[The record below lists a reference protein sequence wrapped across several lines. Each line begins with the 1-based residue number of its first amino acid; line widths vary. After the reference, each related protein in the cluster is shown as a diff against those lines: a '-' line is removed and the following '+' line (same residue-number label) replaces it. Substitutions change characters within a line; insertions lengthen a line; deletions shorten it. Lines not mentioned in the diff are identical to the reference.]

1 MPTTMIPALI
11 TQMISISEAR
21 WRKMSLYTLRANI
34 DAADN
39 TDESAEDITAADT
52 APRPKKETKSGV
64 KYCNTMGRIMLVSS
78 AVKGHGP
85 RYSVSFHAVGK
96 LWGWN

>member
-1 MPTTMIPALI
+1 MPTTMIPARM
-11 TQMISISEAR
+11 TQMISISDAR

-39 TDESAEDITAADT
+39 TDESADDMTAADT
-52 APRPKKETKSGV
+52 APRPKNDTKSGV
-64 KYCNTMGRIMLVSS
+64 KYCKTIGRIMLVSS

-85 RYSVSFHAVGK
+85 
-96 LWGWN
+96 W